1 MFTAILPA
9 ITTMSGTEYRLNR
22 HLLKEITRECMT
34 RWLDEMTER
43 KGGKVK
49 SKVFSEKVAFEL
61 KDKND

>member
-1 MFTAILPA
+1 
-9 ITTMSGTEYRLNR
+9 
-22 HLLKEITRECMT
+22 MT

>member
-1 MFTAILPA
+1 
-9 ITTMSGTEYRLNR
+9 
-22 HLLKEITRECMT
+22 MT

-49 SKVFSEKVAFEL
+49 SKVLSEKVAFEL